1 MSSGLS
7 SLVEAP
13 IWTSWCQ
20 GARVSS
26 LGILVEQQL
35 LFYPLWIFTPGCVH
49 IHAKGFTPW
58 RNAPGQSLI
67 HSRRTL
73 LLPHLF
79 SFYTNTF
86 HATLIS
92 RFLLCGLSLVHN
104 FKTCSNVIPE

>member
-79 SFYTNTF
+79 
-86 HATLIS
+86 
-92 RFLLCGLSLVHN
+92 FLYQHLPCYLDKQVPALWIVFGAQ
-104 FKTCSNVIPE
+104 F